1 MREQDNTYNNSIS
14 NDDYRTDYKAGQ
26 DNVQFLG
33 FDVHNSVFGV
43 SAILIIMF
51 IVLTLIFPEYSGEAL
66 NQTKSWII
74 NQFDWLFM
82 MAINFMI
89 ILCIVI
95 VLSPLGKIRLG
106 GKSAKPE
113 YSLISWLCMLFA
125 SGVGIGL
132 LFWGVAEPVAY
143 FTDWY
148 GTPLNVTARTPEAE
162 TLALSASL
170 YHWGVHGWA
179 TYGIVG
185 LALAFFSYN
194 KGLPFTLRSAFYPVF
209 GEKCWGPIG
218 NVVDI
223 LAAIATV
230 FGIATSLGLGAQ
242 QIASGLDYVF
252 GIPNTVVTQI
262 SVIILITGVTYF
274 SVVRGMQN
282 GVKLLSNINIV
293 LSILLLATILVLASS
308 SSIIEKSLAI
318 FPSYVSNIIP
328 LSNWYERE
336 DEVWYHGWTIFYWAW
351 WVSWS
356 PFVGIFMAKIS
367 KGRTVREFFLA
378 VFIAPIIFIGIWFSV
393 MGGAAL
399 DMIANNQGALVN
411 GITDASLALYE
422 MYAELPFAS
431 VIAVTSLILTV
442 IFFVTSAD
450 SGAIVVD
457 TITSGGKATSPTK
470 QKVFWVTSSSMIA
483 ICLLLGGGAEALST
497 IQAGVVATGLPFLI
511 VLLLLSYS
519 LVKGLKTEV
528 SQY

>member
-26 DNVQFLG
+26 DNIQFLG

-170 YHWGVHGWA
+170 YHW
-179 TYGIVG
+179 
-185 LALAFFSYN
+185 AFTA
-194 KGLPFTLRSAFYPVF
+194 GRRT
-209 GEKCWGPIG
+209 
-218 NVVDI
+218 
-223 LAAIATV
+223 
-230 FGIATSLGLGAQ
+230 
-242 QIASGLDYVF
+242 
-252 GIPNTVVTQI
+252 
-262 SVIILITGVTYF
+262 
-274 SVVRGMQN
+274 
-282 GVKLLSNINIV
+282 
-293 LSILLLATILVLASS
+293 
-308 SSIIEKSLAI
+308 
-318 FPSYVSNIIP
+318 
-328 LSNWYERE
+328 
-336 DEVWYHGWTIFYWAW
+336 
-351 WVSWS
+351 VSW
-356 PFVGIFMAKIS
+356 A
-367 KGRTVREFFLA
+367 
-378 VFIAPIIFIGIWFSV
+378 
-393 MGGAAL
+393 
-399 DMIANNQGALVN
+399 
-411 GITDASLALYE
+411 
-422 MYAELPFAS
+422 
-431 VIAVTSLILTV
+431 
-442 IFFVTSAD
+442 
-450 SGAIVVD
+450 
-457 TITSGGKATSPTK
+457 
-470 QKVFWVTSSSMIA
+470 
-483 ICLLLGGGAEALST
+483 
-497 IQAGVVATGLPFLI
+497 
-511 VLLLLSYS
+511 
-519 LVKGLKTEV
+519 
-528 SQY
+528 